1 VLSLRIGSVGCSE
14 RRAIGPCLQK
24 MMEVLAGA
32 ECSNCYGLRMAM
44 RVMGYAYYN
53 SGSGMKIAFFKIKTN
68 NIGAGENQNKH
79 LAAGMARGT
88 RVRYRTVHHDD

>member
-1 VLSLRIGSVGCSE
+1 
-14 RRAIGPCLQK
+14 
-24 MMEVLAGA
+24 
-32 ECSNCYGLRMAM
+32 M